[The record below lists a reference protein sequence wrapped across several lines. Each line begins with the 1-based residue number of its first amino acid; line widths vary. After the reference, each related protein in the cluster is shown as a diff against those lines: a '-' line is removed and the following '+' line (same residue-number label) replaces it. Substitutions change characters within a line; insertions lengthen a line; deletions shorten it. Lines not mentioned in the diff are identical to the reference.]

1 MNDDKG
7 LTAVIGAAFLG
18 SIGKSLNQ
26 WSMLSALAAIMI
38 LGLKQDSD
46 YIKLFLADS
55 LLMALLQGYFAAR
68 CAFDAAVFA
77 ALGGEP
83 RHYQGFDQTLTR
95 WKMRSASTV
104 TRSLNERVQG
114 ARRLLRWQAVCF
126 FIQIMLL
133 AAGLIV
139 A

>member
-7 LTAVIGAAFLG
+7 LTAVVGAALLG
-18 SIGKSLNQ
+18 SFGKALNQ
-26 WSMLSALAAIMI
+26 WSMLLALAAIII
-38 LGLKQDSD
+38 LGVKQGSD
-46 YIKLFLADS
+46 YNNVFLADS
-55 LLMALLQGYFAAR
+55 LIVALLQGYFASR

-83 RHYQGFDQTLTR
+83 RHYQGFDQILTR
-95 WKMRSASTV
+95 WKMRRASTV

-114 ARRLLRWQAVCF
+114 AKRLLRWQAVYF
-126 FIQIMLL
+126 FAQIVLL
-133 AAGLIV
+133 AAGLIS